1 MSSKIDQAQEVK
13 DIEVSTHVAH
23 RNSQKGRIEWL
34 IQRLEK
40 GLGEEDIWGEV
51 DQETLNSS

>member
-1 MSSKIDQAQEVK
+1 MLSKIDQVQEVK
-13 DIEVSTHVAH
+13 DIEVFIYVVY

-51 DQETLNSS
+51 D